1 MSKKRKDIPDL
12 QEALDKR
19 WCYYCERI
27 FQDDKVLCDH
37 QRYKH
42 FRCDWDQQYSC
53 GKKFTTAGGLS
64 VHMTQVHKTKL
75 EKIQNTIDGRENPAV
90 EIFGMLGI
98 PQELLDAHRREI
110 ETQYYQ
116 AEAEHRART
125 GNPLR
130 GPNPNAG
137 KKQVEELTH
146 EEKMAKLE
154 AHRAKNRANKA
165 AREAG
170 YKDVE
175 DQARQL
181 AAQNSAQ
188 NVTTVESVD
197 AFANMQPPVPGFQTQ
212 PPFNVTMAGS
222 PLSPHPQFLPPA
234 YSANSSASP
243 GPGPYNNGFIS
254 HSPNHNTNNGFV
266 PLPYANG
273 NFGIQPQTNGFVAP
287 PQEFSGYQAPMPPQ
301 PRATPQSQSASTP
314 LPAPTPGLPARPSFN
329 SIPNFTREEMA
340 QLHGAGQ
347 PPPSLNAHNKRIPRV
362 TAPSS
367 GHTTDNKE
375 FSASLAD
382 MINQEA
388 QNAQNKNGF
397 EHIPEEQDRAAENTS
412 TITPA
417 KTQLKKPKSKK
428 DNQVMKVQDQVV
440 SLEELKA
447 ADRKFVSTFL
457 PQPTS
462 NNLRDANG
470 IPWSPVRLTCCSSFT
485 TYHRPYC
492 DGMTLLD
499 LLDPVEDMVSFHNYG
514 VMRNAGSLKYSD
526 VVMYHAFVRLL
537 IAANF
542 HNSLIYVL
550 PNLLITFTTVVPTH
564 SSNCSPP
571 KLFIESLLL
580 SSSHP
585 VTTMVLGHRKASV
598 TSSRGSTDEPRD
610 SEDAGDETV
619 VNSEQGSVLAHIIS
633 QLRPGADL
641 SRVTLPTF
649 ILEPKSMLERI
660 TNFMAHPE
668 TLLPVPDID
677 DPLHRF
683 VAVTKFYLAGWHIK
697 PAGVKKPLNP
707 ILGETFAGY
716 WDYPDKTRGY
726 YIAEQTSHHPPKSS
740 YFFMAP
746 EHQIRIDGTLKP
758 RSKFLGNSV
767 GSFMEGIALM
777 SNSFVTQPNMYAR
790 GILFGKMKYE
800 LGDHAV
806 VRCPE
811 SGLEAD
817 IEFKVKGWVGGNYNA
832 IGGHI
837 KESKSGKNLFELSG
851 FWDGEM
857 TIKDLSTGKKEVLFD
872 AGHARPSPVQ
882 TRPIEEQSARESQ
895 RLWYSTTTAIKKA
908 DQKVAT
914 EEKSKI
920 EDEQRQEAS
929 ERGEGHLW
937 QPKLFKAVSSGD
949 EENLDWIL
957 NAQVD
962 SQGPVEKQI
971 EQILAIAP
979 ILPGQQSTSNAPAQT
994 SSATSQQ
1001 QIPAQQVQQQQH
1013 PSQQGQAQAPQQQQP
1028 QRPQPVGELID
1039 VGHKDSPT
1047 AAAAGGSAQGS
1058 QHPSLLPGQPL
1069 YRHVTQRPISI
1080 LQTPCTVLDAFQTPS
1095 IISASHGLFHQTV
1108 VCFAYAHQHYIA
1120 RVGGT
1125 PDNLVPS
1132 STTTFYTHCRFCYA
1146 VSKAQSTIP
1155 VLSPCPPNHIF
1166 YSTAALVYPM
1176 AHIILTGVTGSAG
1189 SAILSH
1195 ALTSPAISRIS
1206 ILSRRPV
1213 TLALNNPKA
1222 HTILHQDFTQY
1233 PESTLAQLRG
1243 ATTCIWALGISS
1255 RGMTE
1260 DEYSR
1265 ITHDF
1270 PVAAA
1275 QAFASMA
1282 AEQDTSMVFV
1292 HISGDG
1298 AEMDEG
1304 KSRMMFGRI
1313 KGKAER
1319 RLLDMQ
1325 AQLSALRVY
1334 NLRPALINPQGRY
1347 LAERKPGWQDRMST
1361 MLGAVM
1367 ERVAKGY
1374 VIPTAGL
1381 ARACVVLATGDGA
1394 EQKGEGIVEGSY
1406 LGGDWDINVANSV
1419 WSRQGSTVEAMCTL
1433 TVVCTRLELRSLFHS
1448 LADGPSADD
1457 ELPIPR
1463 GQPLRPPGNQGQGGE
1478 AALGHASAAKC
1489 VARLQP
1495 SAGVDQPS
1503 GSISGRAEARV
1514 AGSNEYHARRSHG
1527 TGCEGL
1533 CDSYGGTGQGLCG
1546 VGDGGHVVAWPLAL
1560 VRVGAAAGTS
1570 RFVLI
1575 PYCTVHSIVSTL
1587 TVVCTRL
1594 ELRSLFHSLADGPS
1608 ADDELPIPRGQP
1620 LRPPGTKDQCAA
1632 EGTAGL
1638 SELQKWGPPA
1648 REAVLCPSSNSM
1660 TTRIRPWRA
1669 LPWRLWRRAFTM

>member
-212 PPFNVTMAGS
+212 PPYNVTMAGS

-301 PRATPQSQSASTP
+301 PRATPQSQSSSTP

-397 EHIPEEQDRAAENTS
+397 EHVPEEQDHAAENTS

-417 KTQLKKPKSKK
+417 KTQFKKPKSKK

-485 TYHRPYC
+485 TYQRPYC

-499 LLDPVEDMVSFHNYG
+499 FLDPVPIVPLVIETCSPMLEYGHLICETDQEFINALSCGLLNITSTNLTYWAGPADAGYARDSLSQHEHMTLAWIGGENQSLRRLSLSLTNTPQTQRCRCSMRIRHVTSFLISIRMVSLPPGLTWAPPNMAIGIWNDHSIS
-514 VMRNAGSLKYSD
+514 MS
-526 VVMYHAFVRLL
+526 
-537 IAANF
+537 
-542 HNSLIYVL
+542 VL
-550 PNLLITFTTVVPTH
+550 PNLLITFTIILPTH

-571 KLFIESLLL
+571 EHFIESLPL

-979 ILPGQQSTSNAPAQT
+979 ILPGQQSTGNAPAQT
-994 SSATSQQ
+994 SSATLQQ

-1047 AAAAGGSAQGS
+1047 AAAAGGSAQSS
-1058 QHPSLLPGQPL
+1058 QHPSLLPGQPVKRMNSL
-1069 YRHVTQRPISI
+1069 GNEDTFM
-1080 LQTPCTVLDAFQTPS
+1080 DA
-1095 IISASHGLFHQTV
+1095 
-1108 VCFAYAHQHYIA
+1108 
-1120 RVGGT
+1120 
-1125 PDNLVPS
+1125 
-1132 STTTFYTHCRFCYA
+1132 
-1146 VSKAQSTIP
+1146 
-1155 VLSPCPPNHIF
+1155 
-1166 YSTAALVYPM
+1166 
-1176 AHIILTGVTGSAG
+1176 
-1189 SAILSH
+1189 H
-1195 ALTSPAISRIS
+1195 A
-1206 ILSRRPV
+1206 
-1213 TLALNNPKA
+1213 
-1222 HTILHQDFTQY
+1222 
-1233 PESTLAQLRG
+1233 
-1243 ATTCIWALGISS
+1243 
-1255 RGMTE
+1255 
-1260 DEYSR
+1260 
-1265 ITHDF
+1265 
-1270 PVAAA
+1270 
-1275 QAFASMA
+1275 
-1282 AEQDTSMVFV
+1282 
-1292 HISGDG
+1292 
-1298 AEMDEG
+1298 
-1304 KSRMMFGRI
+1304 
-1313 KGKAER
+1313 
-1319 RLLDMQ
+1319 
-1325 AQLSALRVY
+1325 
-1334 NLRPALINPQGRY
+1334 
-1347 LAERKPGWQDRMST
+1347 
-1361 MLGAVM
+1361 
-1367 ERVAKGY
+1367 
-1374 VIPTAGL
+1374 
-1381 ARACVVLATGDGA
+1381 
-1394 EQKGEGIVEGSY
+1394 
-1406 LGGDWDINVANSV
+1406 
-1419 WSRQGSTVEAMCTL
+1419 
-1433 TVVCTRLELRSLFHS
+1433 
-1448 LADGPSADD
+1448 
-1457 ELPIPR
+1457 
-1463 GQPLRPPGNQGQGGE
+1463 
-1478 AALGHASAAKC
+1478 
-1489 VARLQP
+1489 
-1495 SAGVDQPS
+1495 
-1503 GSISGRAEARV
+1503 
-1514 AGSNEYHARRSHG
+1514 
-1527 TGCEGL
+1527 
-1533 CDSYGGTGQGLCG
+1533 
-1546 VGDGGHVVAWPLAL
+1546 
-1560 VRVGAAAGTS
+1560 
-1570 RFVLI
+1570 
-1575 PYCTVHSIVSTL
+1575 
-1587 TVVCTRL
+1587 
-1594 ELRSLFHSLADGPS
+1594 
-1608 ADDELPIPRGQP
+1608 
-1620 LRPPGTKDQCAA
+1620 
-1632 EGTAGL
+1632 
-1638 SELQKWGPPA
+1638 
-1648 REAVLCPSSNSM
+1648 
-1660 TTRIRPWRA
+1660 
-1669 LPWRLWRRAFTM
+1669 